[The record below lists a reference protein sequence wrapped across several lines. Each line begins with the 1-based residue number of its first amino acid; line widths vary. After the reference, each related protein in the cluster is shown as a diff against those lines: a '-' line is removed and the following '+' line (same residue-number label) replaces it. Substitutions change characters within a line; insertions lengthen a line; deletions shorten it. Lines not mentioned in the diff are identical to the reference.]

1 VNRVSSFLGM
11 FAIIAIA
18 VVFVVSFGPG
28 GGRNQIQAGP
38 ECASEVHGKCIK
50 ASHFWATY
58 RLVAGG
64 LDSNQAEALQLKK
77 RLVEGLEER
86 ELLLADA
93 KRLGVSI
100 SEEELTRELVAGRVR
115 FSLPS
120 TMDQSVVAALRID
133 PTGTRLIGPQFLD
146 KKTQKFSAEAY
157 KKTVTELTRLSETDY
172 REFQRAELVAAR
184 MRSLIM
190 ARVRIS
196 EGEAQDDF
204 NAEKSTAKVKYLR
217 LRPAFYRDRAIDQS
231 EAVVAAWAE
240 KNGGEIDKA
249 LEERKKELG
258 GECRDVSHIMVVLE
272 RNARPEAKAA
282 ARAKIEAA
290 KKRVEKEDFA
300 AVAREVSEDASTR
313 NDGGRLRCITKS
325 EMAGDLQPLGDALFA
340 LKEGGTSEVLESP
353 RGFHLMRLDKIAQG
367 PDAEKALRARTGR
380 ELYIASEAKRLV
392 AEGAKEIQAAVKAG
406 KPFEE
411 ALATHLAKYPAKA
424 TPTKP
429 AGDAPKGD
437 EPKDEKK
444 DEPKK
449 DDPKKDDPKKDDPKK
464 DDPKKDDPKK
474 DEPAPSADD
483 VLLPKIETS
492 LSFAPTEEPFEDAQQ
507 GESPAAVAF
516 ALQKPGDVADKLIGL
531 RDSGLAI
538 IVLVEKA
545 APADDV
551 WQKARDQYLAER
563 RSKKQV
569 DSLGMY
575 LKRLRTQ
582 SQAEIKPNPEFLP
595 KPVTSG
601 SNAPPAPNPFGAPEP
616 E

>member
-1 VNRVSSFLGM
+1 M

-28 GGRNQIQAGP
+28 GGRNQIEAGP

-64 LDSNQAEALQLKK
+64 LDSNQADALQLKK

-100 SEEELTRELVAGRVR
+100 TEEDLTKELAAGRVR

-120 TMDQSVVAALRID
+120 TMDQSIVAALRID

-217 LRPAFYRDRAIDQS
+217 LRPSFYRDRAIDQS
-231 EAVVAAWAE
+231 DAVVNAWAE

-258 GECRDVSHIMVVLE
+258 GECRDVSHIMMLLE

-282 ARAKIEAA
+282 ARAKMEAA
-290 KKRVEKEDFA
+290 KKRVEKEEFA
-300 AVAREVSEDASTR
+300 AVAREVSEDPTTR

-340 LKEGGTSEVLESP
+340 LKEGGMSEILESP
-353 RGFHLMRLDKIAQG
+353 RGFHLMKLDKVAQG
-367 PDAEKALRARTGR
+367 ADAEKALRARTGR

-392 AEGAKEIQAAVKAG
+392 GEGAKEIQAAVKAG

-411 ALATHLAKYPAKA
+411 ALAAHLAKFPAKA
-424 TPTKP
+424 LPNKP
-429 AGDAPKGD
+429 AGEEPKKVD
-437 EPKDEKK
+437 PKDEPKK

-449 DDPKKDDPKKDDPKK
+449 DEPKKDEPKKDE
-464 DDPKKDDPKK
+464 PKK
-474 DEPAPSADD
+474 DEPATSPDD
-483 VLLPKIETS
+483 ALLPKIETS
-492 LSFAPTEEPFEDAQQ
+492 LSFAPTEEPFEDAQP
-507 GESPAAVAF
+507 GESPAAIAF
-516 ALQKPGDVADKLIGL
+516 ALQKPGDVADKLVAL

-575 LKRLRTQ
+575 LRRLRTQ

-595 KPVTSG
+595 KPATSG
-601 SNAPPAPNPFGAPEP
+601 SGAPPAPNPFGAPEP

>member
-1 VNRVSSFLGM
+1 MNRLSSLLGG
-11 FAIIAIA
+11 FAVIAIA
-18 VVFVVSFGPG
+18 IVFVVSFGPG
-28 GGRNQIQAGP
+28 GGRNQLEAGP
-38 ECASEVHGKCIK
+38 ECAGEVHGKCIK
-50 ASHFWATY
+50 ASQFWASY

-64 LDSNQAEALQLKK
+64 LDSSQADRLQLKQ
-77 RLVEGLEER
+77 RVIEGLEER

-100 SEEELTRELVAGRVR
+100 TEEELTKELVAGRVR

-120 TMDQSVVAALRID
+120 TMEQSTIAGLRID
-133 PTGTRLIGPQFLD
+133 PTGTKLIGPQFVD

-172 REFQRAELVAAR
+172 REYQRAELVAAR
-184 MRSLIM
+184 MRALIM

-196 EGEAQDDF
+196 EAEAQDDF
-204 NAEKSTAKVKYLR
+204 NAEKSTAKIKYLR

-231 EAVVAAWAE
+231 DSVVNAWTE
-240 KNGGEIDKA
+240 KNAGDIDKA

-258 GECRDVSHIMVVLE
+258 GECRDVSHIMVLLE
-272 RNARPEAKAA
+272 KTARPEAKAA
-282 ARAKIEAA
+282 ARAKMEAA
-290 KKRVEKEDFA
+290 KQRLEKEDFA
-300 AVAREVSEDASTR
+300 AVAREVSEDPTTR

-325 EMAGDLQPLGDALFA
+325 EMAGDLQPLGEALFA
-340 LKEGGTSEVLESP
+340 LKEGGMSEILESP
-353 RGFHLMRLDKIAQG
+353 RGFHLMRLDKIAQAA
-367 PDAEKALRARTGR
+367 DAEKALRARIGR
-380 ELYIASEAKRLV
+380 ELYIAAEAKRLV
-392 AEGAKEIQAAVKAG
+392 GEGAKEIQAAVKAG

-411 ALATHLAKYPAKA
+411 ALATHLAKYPAKLA
-424 TPTKP
+424 GGPSQTPEAPPSKP
-429 AGDAPKGD
+429 AGD
-437 EPKDEKK
+437 EPKK

-449 DDPKKDDPKKDDPKK
+449 DQP
-464 DDPKKDDPKK
+464 K
-474 DEPAPSADD
+474 DEPKVKPTAAPEDP
-483 VLLPKIETS
+483 LLPKIETS
-492 LSFAPTEEPFEDAQQ
+492 LSFGSTEEPFEDAQP
-507 GESPAAVAF
+507 GESPAALAF
-516 ALQKPGDVADKLIGL
+516 ALQKPGDVAEKLVAL

-538 IVLVEKA
+538 MVLVEKA

-582 SQAEIKPNPEFLP
+582 SQAEIKPNPDFLP
-595 KPVTSG
+595 KPATSG
-601 SNAPPAPNPFGAPEP
+601 SGAPPAPNPFGAPEP